1 MSADAAASRAQF
13 ITSKYMYCMCDGVT
27 FLIISTA
34 CICSLL
40 FSFTCAG
47 GLSSHNKLR
56 VAGNTDSWRL
66 WFALFSA
73 AGRQYLPAR
82 AALFDPH
89 KFNNYFAGMRANTR
103 PIFEHKY
110 SSNCVFRACE
120 FPLSKSI
127 NTQKQ
132 NWANQ
137 NKLRLPQSAQREQY
151 ETGNVCWINK

>member
-1 MSADAAASRAQF
+1 
-13 ITSKYMYCMCDGVT
+13 MCVCAHDGVT
-27 FLIISTA
+27 FLIISSG
-34 CICSLL
+34 CVSSLSHVL
-40 FSFTCAG
+40 EVCRLIINSELQGTQTHKRFDL
-47 GLSSHNKLR
+47 LS
-56 VAGNTDSWRL
+56 
-66 WFALFSA
+66 FSA

-110 SSNCVFRACE
+110 SSNCVFRVCE

-151 ETGNVCWINK
+151 ETGNVCRINK